1 MPAPGFLAIRIRAV
15 RGAAMA
21 ICSSG
26 VDEGDISRIA
36 EFGFPILLGVFICED
51 GMALGPHIW

>member
-1 MPAPGFLAIRIRAV
+1 
-15 RGAAMA
+15 MA